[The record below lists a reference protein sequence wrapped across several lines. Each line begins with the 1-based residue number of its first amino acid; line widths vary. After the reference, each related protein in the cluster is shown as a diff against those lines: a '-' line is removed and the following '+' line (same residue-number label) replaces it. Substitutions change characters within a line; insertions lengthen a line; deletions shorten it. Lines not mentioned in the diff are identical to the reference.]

1 MMNSN
6 NKAASRFARIF
17 WYVLLLIPFIGALWV
32 PFYNRIDP
40 TLFGIPFF
48 YWFQFVWIIVTAI
61 ITAGAYLAR
70 L

>member
-1 MMNSN
+1 MNTKN
-6 NKAASRFARIF
+6 NAASSFTRLL

-32 PFYNRIDP
+32 PFYNRIEP

-70 L
+70 F